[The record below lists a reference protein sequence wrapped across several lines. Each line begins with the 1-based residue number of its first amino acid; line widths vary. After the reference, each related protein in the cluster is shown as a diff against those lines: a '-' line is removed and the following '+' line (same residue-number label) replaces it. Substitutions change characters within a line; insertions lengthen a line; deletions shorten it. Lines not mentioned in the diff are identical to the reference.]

1 MLFEL
6 VKNST
11 PSNKIIQGSQIM
23 EDSKKAGQ
31 KFSQLVEILDDLRG
45 VNGCPWDREQDE
57 RTIANYFL
65 EEVYES
71 IEALFSQDVRSL
83 AEELGDVLMEV
94 VFLSRIAKEKG
105 NFTISDILDGINQKM
120 IRRHPHVFGGK
131 RIKDSASVWK
141 AWNRQKLRE
150 KKRKSVFDSMPKTTP
165 SLLASFQIGLRASS
179 FGFDW
184 KKPQDVLEKLK
195 EEVTELEKAVQ
206 EKKEDEMTKEVGD
219 VLFSL
224 VNVSRHLGVNPEI
237 ALRQANKKFIQR
249 FQFVENRLKEE
260 GKELKQSSLEEM
272 DKIWEEAKKQ

>member
-120 IRRHPHVFGGK
+120 IRRHPHVFGDK
-131 RIKDSASVWK
+131 RIKDSASVWE

-150 KKRKSVFDSMPKTTP
+150 KKRKSVFDGIPKTTP

-184 KKPQDVLEKLK
+184 KKPQDVLEKVK
-195 EEVTELEKAVQ
+195 EEVAELEKAVQ